1 MELNNQQKYE
11 FKSALDAV
19 KALQGKGTE
28 LISLYVPPTRQISD
42 VSNYLKG
49 EYSQSSNIKSSSTR
63 KNVQSAISS
72 ILARL
77 RTYKYT
83 PDNGLVFFIGHRK
96 VGADQTRMI
105 QFVLEPPDP
114 VPTFLYRC
122 DSQFYTEPLDGMLED
137 KTVYGLLL
145 LDRSEATIGFLRGKH
160 IELIKNIES
169 QVPSKHRMGGQ
180 SARRFERLIEIAAH
194 EFFKK
199 VANLALEAFGSEKDL
214 TGILIGGPGPTKE
227 FFNKEGY
234 LNHELQK
241 KVIDT
246 FDTGYTDDQGLRE
259 LIEKARESLRD
270 IDLMREKRLI
280 QRLLDEIRK
289 ADGGLATYGEDQVKS
304 ALQAGAVDT
313 LLISEDMKRIKAD
326 WKCPKCGFEKEII
339 YTTTPD
345 ELVCEK
351 CGEEMDLTAEIDLIK
366 ELFKMA
372 EQVSTKIELISG
384 ESEEGELLLKA
395 FGGLAAILRFPLG
408 RHGG

>member
-1 MELNNQQKYE
+1 MELNQQRRYE
-11 FKSALDAV
+11 FKVALEKV
-19 KALQGKGTE
+19 NELQGKGTE

-77 RTYKYT
+77 RSYKRT
-83 PDNGLVFFIGHRK
+83 PENGIVFFIGHRK

-105 QFVLEPPDP
+105 QFVLEPPEP

-122 DSQFYTEPLDGMLED
+122 DSQFYTEPLDDMLKD
-137 KTVYGLLL
+137 KVTYGLLL
-145 LDRSEATIGFLRGKH
+145 LDRSEATIGLLRGKR
-160 IELIKNIES
+160 IELVKNIES

-199 VANLALEAFGSEKDL
+199 VADLALETFKNEKDL
-214 TGILIGGPGPTKE
+214 AGILIGGPGPTKD
-227 FFNKEGY
+227 FFIKEGY
-234 LNHELQK
+234 FHHELQK

-246 FDTGYTDDQGLRE
+246 FDTGYTDEYGLRE
-259 LIEKARESLRD
+259 LVEKAKESLSD
-270 IDLMREKRLI
+270 IDLMREKRLV
-280 QRLLDEIRK
+280 QKLLDEIRK
-289 ADGGLATYGEDQVKS
+289 PDGGLAVYGEDQVKS
-304 ALQAGAVDT
+304 ALQTGAVDT
-313 LLISEDMKRIKAD
+313 LLVSEELKKTKVD
-326 WKCPKCGFEKEII
+326 WKCPKCGFEKEAI

-345 ELVCEK
+345 ELKCEK
-351 CGEEMDLTAEIDLIK
+351 CGEEMGIAAEINLVN
-366 ELFKMA
+366 ELFNLA
-372 EQVSTKIELISG
+372 EGVGTKVELISG

-395 FGGLAAILRFPLG
+395 FGGLAGLLRFQLG
-408 RHGG
+408 KRGS